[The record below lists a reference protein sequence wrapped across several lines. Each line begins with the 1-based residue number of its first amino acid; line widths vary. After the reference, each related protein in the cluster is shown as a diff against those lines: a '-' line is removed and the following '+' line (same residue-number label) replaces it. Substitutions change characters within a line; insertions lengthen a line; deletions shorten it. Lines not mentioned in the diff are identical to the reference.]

1 MSKNTN
7 KQQQQQQQQQK
18 NTRANFNRKTDSLKV
33 H

>member
-7 KQQQQQQQQQK
+7 KQQQQQQQQK

>member
-7 KQQQQQQQQQK
+7 KQQQQQQQQ
-18 NTRANFNRKTDSLKV
+18 NTRANFNRTTDSLKV